1 MIMIYQFLEHRPQIH
16 ETAYVA
22 PTAVVIGRVVLKQ
35 GASVWFNTVIRADIN
50 SIEIGENTNVQ
61 DSSVMHV
68 THEHGV
74 QLGDRI
80 TVGHGAVI
88 HGARIDSD
96 CLIAMGAVILDGA
109 HIGSGSIVA
118 AGAVVAPGMIV
129 PENSLLMGIPARVV
143 RRVHPR
149 DKERFERNWRN
160 YLEYSKQYMED
171 GNLVLLENLLE
182 K

>member
-1 MIMIYQFLEHRPQIH
+1 MMDMIYQFLEHRPQIH

-22 PTAVVIGRVVLKQ
+22 PTAVVIGRATLKQ

-61 DSSVMHV
+61 DSSVIHV
-68 THEHGV
+68 THEHSV

-80 TVGHGAVI
+80 TVGHAAVI

-118 AGAVVAPGMIV
+118 AGAVVAPGMMV

-143 RRVHPR
+143 RRVHSR

-171 GNLVLLENLLE
+171 GNLVLLPEPE
-182 K
+182 

>member
-1 MIMIYQFLEHRPQIH
+1 
-16 ETAYVA
+16 
-22 PTAVVIGRVVLKQ
+22 
-35 GASVWFNTVIRADIN
+35 
-50 SIEIGENTNVQ
+50 
-61 DSSVMHV
+61 
-68 THEHGV
+68 
-74 QLGDRI
+74 
-80 TVGHGAVI
+80 
-88 HGARIDSD
+88 
-96 CLIAMGAVILDGA
+96 MGAVILDGA

-118 AGAVVAPGMIV
+118 TGAVVTPGMIV
-129 PENSLLMGIPARVV
+129 PANCLLMGIPVRVV